1 MSTGLS
7 ERARQFIQEHGTG
20 AARASFGM
28 ADLGLMFPTLRR
40 DPHLV
45 AAMDPAFVALLP
57 TVVEFERTY
66 GGLTVPV
73 VGGSLEGEIR
83 LGLHGVDPV
92 WRASDGRLVYRGARH
107 PTAQCTLLF
116 DSNGRFGTAWHDE
129 FNVMLDSV
137 ELVLEQAAAWAAL
150 HGWSHSAI
158 VTGAEVAEVV
168 RAVGGLSLDGDASG
182 ELSQWWSSDDL
193 VAVSSYGLDGR
204 GRAPASIHLVARA
217 AAQAREIRA
226 AITGHGLT
234 VSGYFVGRFE
244 RVPQLVREGVVPGA
258 DGGPR
263 REDR

>member
-7 ERARQFIQEHGTG
+7 ERASQFIHEHGTG
-20 AARASFGM
+20 VGRAGFGM

-45 AAMDPAFVALLP
+45 AAMDPGLVALLP
-57 TVVEFERTY
+57 TVVDFERTY
-66 GGLTVPV
+66 GDLTIPV
-73 VGGSLEGEIR
+73 VGGPLEGEIR
-83 LGLHGVDPV
+83 LGVHGLDPV

-107 PTAQCTLLF
+107 PTVQCTLLL
-116 DSNGRFGTAWHDE
+116 DADGRFGTAWRDE

-158 VTGAEVAEVV
+158 VTGAEVADVV

-182 ELSQWWSSDDL
+182 ELSQWWSSDDF
-193 VAVSSYGLDGR
+193 VAVSSYGLNGR
-204 GRAPASIHLVARA
+204 GRDPASIHLVARA
-217 AAQAREIRA
+217 TVQARELRA
-226 AITGHGLT
+226 ALTHRGFT
-234 VSGYFVGRFE
+234 VSGYFAGPFA
-244 RVPQLVREGVVPGA
+244 RVPRLVREGAAPGA
-258 DGGPR
+258 DASPR

>member
-7 ERARQFIQEHGTG
+7 ERATQFVREHGTRDV
-20 AARASFGM
+20 RAGFGM
-28 ADLGLMFPTLRR
+28 ADRGHMFPALRR

-45 AAMDPAFVALLP
+45 AAMDPAFAALLP

-73 VGGSLEGEIR
+73 VGGPLEGEIR
-83 LGLHGVDPV
+83 LGVHGLDPV
-92 WRASDGRLVYRGARH
+92 WRASDGRLVYRGVSH

-116 DSNGRFGTAWHDE
+116 DSDGRFGTAWRDE

-193 VAVSSYGLDGR
+193 VAVSSYALNGR

-226 AITGHGLT
+226 ALTHHGYS

-244 RVPQLVREGVVPGA
+244 KVPQIV
-258 DGGPR
+258 
-263 REDR
+263 